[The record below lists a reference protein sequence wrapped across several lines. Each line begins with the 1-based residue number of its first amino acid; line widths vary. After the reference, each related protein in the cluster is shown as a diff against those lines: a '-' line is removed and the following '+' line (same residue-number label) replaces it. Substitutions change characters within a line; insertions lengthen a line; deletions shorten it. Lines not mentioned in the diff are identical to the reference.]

1 MLFYIKY
8 DIIRLVIELGLLEN
22 ILVTDIEPPMVIL
35 FEKSK
40 KVYMKDRWCFGLS
53 LCKSGQITYKMNGK
67 DFVCNEGKAVILP
80 QGQTYSI
87 VGNKDG
93 VFPVIN
99 FKCENLDCNE
109 ITLIDLENPKV
120 CINDFEALKN
130 HFANNENLV
139 KKMSA
144 FYKLLDDMSPKKSN
158 KSNIL
163 QPVTNYIDQNLCN
176 STLSNTELAKHI
188 GISEV
193 YLRKL
198 FKTHYNASPKQYVLE
213 KRLQKAMQLLLETPY
228 TVTAISADCGFS
240 SPYHFCR
247 AFKIKTGHTPTE
259 YRKQFKT
266 HLF

>member
-1 MLFYIKY
+1 M
-8 DIIRLVIELGLLEN
+8 GLLEN
-22 ILVTDIEPPMVIL
+22 ILVTDIESPMVIL

-109 ITLIDLENPKV
+109 ITLIDLENPNV
-120 CINDFEALKN
+120 CIKDFETLKN
-130 HFANNENLV
+130 LFTNNETLV
-139 KKMSA
+139 KKMAA

-198 FKTHYNASPKQYVLE
+198 FKTHYKTSPKQYILE
-213 KRLQKAMQLLLETPY
+213 KRFQKAMQLLLETPY

-240 SPYHFCR
+240 STYHFCR
-247 AFKIKTGHTPTE
+247 AFKNKTGQTPSE
-259 YRKQFKT
+259 YRKLFKVSV
-266 HLF
+266 F